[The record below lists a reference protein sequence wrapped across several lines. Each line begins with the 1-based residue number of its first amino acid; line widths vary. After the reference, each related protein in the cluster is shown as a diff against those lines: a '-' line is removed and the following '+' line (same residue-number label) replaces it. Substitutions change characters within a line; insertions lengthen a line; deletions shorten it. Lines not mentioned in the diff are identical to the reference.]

1 VADKVV
7 VPLDP
12 VSGRNKIITVDHY
25 GPTSYVTGG
34 EVWPQQNTY
43 GGPNSLGESNV
54 IGVLSGSGATEDTL
68 YVVIPITGGNGNLR
82 GTIKLKWVGFTT
94 GVEVTAGTNLS
105 ASHLRLSVLGG

>member
-1 VADKVV
+1 MADKALYGV
-7 VPLDP
+7 DP
-12 VSGRNKIITVDHY
+12 VNGRSKWNMVDHY